1 MENEIYESIPEVE
14 EIEPVEEVTE
24 PTLYV
29 ITLADG
35 TIIENLTL
43 NGNNYISSEPIE
55 ADIFA
60 GNCAPMTIS
69 DGENEEI
76 HENAELVQCVQYG
89 NEWWI
94 VFRDISD
101 EEQRMN
107 DIEDAVALLLG
118 GGLDD

>member
-1 MENEIYESIPEVE
+1 MENEIYEPIPMTEETESI
-14 EIEPVEEVTE
+14 EEVTE
-24 PTLYV
+24 PTLYT
-29 ITLADG
+29 IALADG
-35 TIIENLTL
+35 TTIENLTL
-43 NGNNYISSEPIE
+43 NGNNYISPEPIE

-69 DGENEEI
+69 DGENEEV

-89 NEWWI
+89 DEYWL

-107 DIEDAVALLLG
+107 DLEDAVALLLG